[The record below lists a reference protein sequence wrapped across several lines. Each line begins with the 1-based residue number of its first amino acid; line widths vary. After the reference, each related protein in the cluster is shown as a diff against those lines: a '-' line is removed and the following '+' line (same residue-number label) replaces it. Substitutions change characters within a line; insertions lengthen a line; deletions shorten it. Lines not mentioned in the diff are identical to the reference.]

1 LVARGSNPRRVADYF
16 ENFKFALIVAFAAP
30 TLVFVAS
37 VLLLKAHTIFP
48 AAVVCL
54 MVWFF
59 ITQSISHK
67 LDFSS
72 TTFFKKMKII
82 LVARRA
88 A

>member
-1 LVARGSNPRRVADYF
+1 VADYF
-16 ENFKFALIVAFAAP
+16 ENFKFDLIVAFAAP

-59 ITQSISHK
+59 ITQSLSHK
-67 LDFSS
+67 LDFPS
-72 TTFFKKMKII
+72 TIIFQKMKIF
-82 LVARRA
+82 LKACGA